1 MNDRRYGTLTNGVLA
16 FAPRVLT
23 GAHGESII
31 TGGED
36 AAIYLEHGYKR
47 VVETVQPT
55 EAGYT
60 YTPGWTEDA
69 TSITQTWTG
78 TAVEPVADP
87 DVLRDAQIQAL
98 SDRSD
103 FVEDCI
109 AEMAAVIYA

>member
-1 MNDRRYGTLTNGVLA
+1 MAEGDIWTND
-16 FAPRVLT
+16 P
-23 GAHGESII
+23 
-31 TGGED
+31 
-36 AAIYLEHGYKR
+36 AIYLEHGYKR
-47 VVETVQPT
+47 IVETARPT

-60 YTPGWTEDA
+60 YTPGWAEDA

-87 DVLRDAQIQAL
+87 DALRDAQIQAL